1 MPKEDAMDVAGI
13 ASHRFQYRLRA
24 SQLARELRTGEDVL
38 QGSRV
43 AHVFPPM
50 LLSAAK
56 VGTNDQPNFRVLEQ
70 VAALY
75 RSRSSSSQSW
85 LDQGLGLL
93 FVVALGGLV
102 GFMVIALFMPL
113 VSLVTSLSG
122 AS

>member
-1 MPKEDAMDVAGI
+1 
-13 ASHRFQYRLRA
+13 
-24 SQLARELRTGEDVL
+24 
-38 QGSRV
+38 
-43 AHVFPPM
+43 M

-56 VGTNDQPNFRVLEQ
+56 VGTNGQPNLRVLEQ

-85 LDQGLGLL
+85 LDQGLGPL

-102 GFMVIALFMPL
+102 GFIVIALFMPL
-113 VSLVTSLSG
+113 ISLVTSLSG